1 MRFAL
6 RISYAVTLLWL
17 VSCGGTFQVGIL
29 SPTDSPVGPT
39 EPSTSVSALTP
50 AWTVASN
57 TTATVTPQGSATAT
71 ATLTQTSPAIEVTN
85 TTTVTPCVTPAKWTT
100 YTVKPG
106 DTLFDLSQQTN
117 IGVQQLRQANCLST
131 DIIRTG
137 QQIYLPFLP
146 TATFTPTLTPT
157 PTPPLPTVDPLALF
171 SPNGKRYATNGGVVV
186 DVEQRRVIGDILNP
200 TSLTIWRWTND
211 SRYAI
216 FGRKNQFNST
226 YTYVFDT
233 LAWKLVYSTNG
244 CSVQPNTTTLT
255 DACGD
260 YPFTQASNAPR
271 FVMENGVLVDL
282 TTLQSTDLLATK
294 RPAQPSLVA
303 GSWSPDGTYLT
314 WVAADS
320 TQTAFIL
327 YLANGDGTGVQA
339 LATLDGRPTGLQWF
353 SATKATVNTATGT
366 YTVDAIAGTVETDAT
381 ATVTPSPT
389 ASATPSP

>member
-1 MRFAL
+1 
-6 RISYAVTLLWL
+6 
-17 VSCGGTFQVGIL
+17 
-29 SPTDSPVGPT
+29 
-39 EPSTSVSALTP
+39 VSASTLSLTP
-50 AWTVASN
+50 ASTLAN
-57 TTATVTPQGSATAT
+57 TATTMIAPESSTTAT
-71 ATLTQTSPAIEVTN
+71 ATLVATSPAIEVTA
-85 TTTVTPCVTPAKWTT
+85 TTTVTPCTTPAKWTT

-117 IGVQQLRQANCLST
+117 IGVQQLRQANCLTT

-137 QQIYLPFLP
+137 QQIYLPYVP

-157 PTPPLPTVDPLALF
+157 PTPPLPTIDPLALF

-186 DVEQRRVIGDILNP
+186 DLDQRRVVSDILNP
-200 TSLTIWRWTND
+200 TSLTIWRWTSD

-233 LAWKLVYSTNG
+233 LTWKLVYSTNG

-260 YPFTQASNAPR
+260 YPFTLAINAPR

-282 TTLQSTDLLATK
+282 TTLQSTDLLATR
-294 RPAQPSLVA
+294 RPAQPTLVA

-314 WVAADS
+314 WVTADS
-320 TQTAFIL
+320 TQTAFTL

-339 LATLDGRPTGLQWF
+339 LTTLDGRPTGLQWF
-353 SATKATVNTATGT
+353 SATKATVNTATSN
-366 YTVDAIAGTVETDAT
+366 YTVDASAGTVETDAT

-389 ASATPSP
+389 ATATPSA